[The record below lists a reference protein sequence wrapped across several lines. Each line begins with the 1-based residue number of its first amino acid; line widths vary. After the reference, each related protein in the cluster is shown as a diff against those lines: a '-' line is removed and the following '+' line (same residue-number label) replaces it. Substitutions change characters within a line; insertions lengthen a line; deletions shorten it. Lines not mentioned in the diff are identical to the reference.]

1 MQAPYCCPNCKTN
14 KTRFNKIDQVANPMK
29 MDAQTGEIV
38 ETYETNQVE
47 TFHIMYKGPKF
58 KIQCAACGVIEDE
71 TTFIQYAQYKS

>member
-1 MQAPYCCPNCKTN
+1 
-14 KTRFNKIDQVANPMK
+14 MK

-47 TFHIMYKGPKF
+47 TFHIMYQGPKF